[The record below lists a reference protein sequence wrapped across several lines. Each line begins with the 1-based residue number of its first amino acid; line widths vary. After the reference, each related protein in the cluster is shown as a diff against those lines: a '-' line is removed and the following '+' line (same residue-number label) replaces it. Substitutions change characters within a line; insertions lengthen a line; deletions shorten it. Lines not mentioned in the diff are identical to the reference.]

1 MTPLR
6 PRWWTFPLCL
16 LALLFAPIGRAAIG
30 SGHAAVDMLPVLETL
45 AIILVA
51 ARLGGALFERFHLP
65 AVLGELGAGIVLGN
79 LSLVG
84 FHGLDGLKSLP
95 TVEAFAQV
103 GVLFLLF
110 QVGLESDV
118 GRMAAVGLS
127 ATLVAVLGVVAP
139 MLLGFAVSSVF

>member
-1 MTPLR
+1 MD
-6 PRWWTFPLCL
+6 
-16 LALLFAPIGRAAIG
+16 I
-30 SGHAAVDMLPVLETL
+30 LPVLAAL

-51 ARLGGALFERFHLP
+51 ARLGGALFERFRLP

-79 LSLVG
+79 LPLLG
-84 FHGLDGLKSLP
+84 LHGLDGLKSLP

-127 ATLVAVLGVVAP
+127 ATLVAVLGVLAP
-139 MLLGFAVSSVF
+139 MLLGFAVSRLFLPG